1 MQAVHAGTR
10 ISISNILVTTDFSL
24 ASKLALPY
32 AVALARQY
40 GARIVVGHAIS
51 PEPHLTVPLDPLPED
66 TDTVR
71 QQAQRNL
78 VDFARPEIFG
88 DIPYEGMVER
98 GDFWSVISD
107 MIHTCEIDLIVAG
120 TRGRQG
126 IRKLVL
132 GSHAEKIYRRTDRP
146 VLTIGPKVRPLDP
159 SGWNLKQILF
169 PTDGSEV
176 SLSALPYALSL
187 AEENQA
193 TLILLQLMLFI
204 APEYRKTDDASAL
217 EALRALVPAQAQD
230 WCKPEFV
237 VRFDL
242 PSEGILRL
250 AGERD
255 VDLIVMGVRKSA
267 EGAITEHLP
276 WPVASQVVAEARCPV
291 LTVRG

>member
-1 MQAVHAGTR
+1 MQAVQANAR
-10 ISISNILVTTDFSL
+10 ISLSNILLTTDFSQ

-32 AVALARQY
+32 AIALARQY
-40 GARIVVGHAIS
+40 GAKIVLGHAMS
-51 PEPHLTVPLDPLPED
+51 PEPHLTVPLDPLPGD
-66 TDTVR
+66 VDTVR
-71 QQAQRNL
+71 QEAQQNL
-78 VDFARPEIFG
+78 ADFARPELLG
-88 DIPYEGMVER
+88 DTPYEEVLER
-98 GDFWSVISD
+98 GDFWNVISS
-107 MIHTCEIDLIVAG
+107 MIRKHDIDLIVAG

-126 IRKLVL
+126 VRKLVM
-132 GSHAEKIYRRTDRP
+132 GSHAEKIYRRTDCP
-146 VLTIGPKVRPLDP
+146 VLTIGPKVRPLEER
-159 SGWNLKQILF
+159 GWKLKQILF

-193 TLILLQLMLFI
+193 TLIFLQLMLFV
-204 APEYRKTDDASAL
+204 APEYRGSDDAGAL
-217 EALRALVPAQAQD
+217 QALRALVPAEAED

-242 PSEGILRL
+242 PAEGILQL
-250 AGERD
+250 ARERD
-255 VDLIVMGVRKSA
+255 PDLIVMGVRKSS

>member
-10 ISISNILVTTDFSL
+10 ISLNNILVTTDFSP

-32 AVALARQY
+32 AAALARQY
-40 GARIVVGHAIS
+40 GARIVTGHAIS
-51 PEPHLTVPLDPLPED
+51 PEPHLTVPLDPLPD
-66 TDTVR
+66 DANTVR
-71 QQAQRNL
+71 QEARRNL
-78 VDFARPEIFG
+78 ANFARLELLGGTPHE
-88 DIPYEGMVER
+88 EVLER
-98 GDFWSVISD
+98 GDFWGVISG
-107 MIHTCEIDLIVAG
+107 MIREHDIDLIVAG

-126 IRKLVL
+126 VRKLVM

-146 VLTIGPKVRPLDP
+146 VLTIGPKVRPLEERN
-159 SGWNLKQILF
+159 WNIKQILF

-187 AEENQA
+187 AEENQS
-193 TLILLQLMLFI
+193 TLIVLQLLLFV
-204 APEYRKTDDASAL
+204 APEYRRADDTSAL
-217 EALRALVPAQAQD
+217 EALRTLVPPDADD

-242 PSEGILRL
+242 PAEGILRL
-250 AGERD
+250 ARERD
-255 VDLIVMGVRKSA
+255 VDLIVMGVRKSS

>member
-10 ISISNILVTTDFSL
+10 ISISNILVTTDFSPV
-24 ASKLALPY
+24 SKLALPY

-40 GARIVVGHAIS
+40 GAKIVMGHAIS

-66 TDTVR
+66 TDTVW
-71 QQAQRNL
+71 QHAQRDL
-78 VDFARPEIFG
+78 TDFARPEVLG
-88 DIPYEGMVER
+88 DIPYEGVLER

-107 MIHTCEIDLIVAG
+107 MIRTHEIDLIVAG

-126 IRKLVL
+126 VRKLVL
-132 GSHAEKIYRRTDRP
+132 GSHAEKIYRRTDSP
-146 VLTIGPKVRPLDP
+146 VLTIGPKVRPLEK
-159 SGWNLKQILF
+159 SAWKLKQILF
-169 PTDGSEV
+169 PTDGSDV

-193 TLILLQLMLFI
+193 TLILLQLMLFV
-204 APEYRKTDDASAL
+204 APEYRGIDDASAL
-217 EALRALVPAQAQD
+217 ETLRTLIPAEAED
-230 WCKPEFV
+230 WCTPEFV
-237 VRFDL
+237 VRFDF
-242 PSEGILRL
+242 PAEGILRL
-250 AGERD
+250 ARERD
-255 VDLIVMGVRKSA
+255 VNLIVMGVRKSS